1 MQQHFEIAVIGAGP
15 GGLGAAT
22 NAAHHGISHILFE
35 KGEVG
40 NTIFEY
46 QLRKHVMAEPGKL
59 PLRAHVEFGAGTRE
73 NILQAWNDALTN
85 KKVNLVKGDVRGL
98 KKNGDFFEIS
108 TAAGQTYSA
117 KYVVLS
123 CGIQGSP
130 RKLGIPGDDLPH
142 VAYTLRDPDA
152 FVDKDILVVGA
163 GDAAIENALALCE
176 KNRVSILNR
185 TEDFARAKDG
195 NVSLIMKGID
205 AGKIRCFYNASTDKV
220 ESGRVFISAAKEGQ
234 VELKC
239 DQIIARIGA
248 IPPRKFLESCGIKFP
263 NNEMTSVPVVSKK
276 YESNVP
282 GLFLIGSLIGYP
294 LIKQAI
300 NQGYE
305 VIEHIRGNPIAP
317 ADQVLV
323 DEKISKLGLQS
334 DAALVMIK
342 EALPLFADLSE
353 PQFREMVIDSTIHKL
368 EEGATVFEENDY
380 SDTFFSLIAGEAVIH
395 LSNGKLFNIAPGE
408 FFGEIGLLSGRRRT
422 ATVRMRRGGFLL
434 ETPRKQ
440 MLKLLASV
448 ESVKKGIDRKFLV
461 NALAT
466 SIFPDVERDTLADI
480 ATAAQTKI
488 FKKGEV
494 LFREGE
500 PGTHLFVIRK
510 GSVKVSR
517 KNSRGV
523 DIAQTY
529 VPAGRYVGEMAL
541 ISDTV
546 TTRNAT
552 VTAAV
557 TCETIVIEK
566 EDFRAVLQ
574 RYPEAGRKILA
585 VAKEREIQNLTTK
598 QDESRGVLLDFMLSQ
613 GISDADNVLLI
624 DSDLCVGCDNCESA
638 CAATHGG
645 YSRLDRKG
653 GKSYASIQ
661 VPISCRHCEN
671 PLCMVDCPPDALV
684 RRPDGEVII
693 QDSCIGCGNCV
704 SNCPYGVIKMVYKKP
719 QEGFSLLKLLGLK
732 KSPAIKDKGAGK
744 AGKCDMCS
752 SLPGGPACVRS
763 CPTGA
768 AMRVRPS
775 KMLEIIS
782 KKQERAL

>member
-1 MQQHFEIAVIGAGP
+1 MQEHFEIAIIGAGP

-22 NAAHHGISHILFE
+22 NAAHHKVSHVLFE
-35 KGEVG
+35 KGEIG

-59 PLRAHVEFGAGTRE
+59 PLRAHVEFAPGTRE
-73 NILQAWNDALTN
+73 NILDKWNEAIR
-85 KKVNLVKGDVRGL
+85 KHQVNFRKGDVRSI
-98 KKNGDFFEIS
+98 KKSSEYFEIS
-108 TAAGQTYSA
+108 CADGAVCTA
-117 KYVVLS
+117 KFVVLAI
-123 CGIQGSP
+123 GIQGSP
-130 RKLGIPGDDLPH
+130 RKLGIPGEDLPH

-176 KNRVSILNR
+176 KNRVAILNR

-195 NVSLIMKGID
+195 NVSLIMKAIES
-205 AGKIRCFYNASTDKV
+205 GKIRCFYNSSTEKV
-220 ESGRVFISAAKEGQ
+220 EVGKVFISSATEGTI
-234 VELKC
+234 ELKC

-248 IPPRKFLESCGIKFP
+248 IPPRKFLESCGIVFP
-263 NNEMTSVPVVSKK
+263 NNEMTAVPVVSRK

-282 GLFLIGSLIGYP
+282 GLFLLGSLIGYP
-294 LIKQAI
+294 LIKQGI

-305 VIEHIRGNPIAP
+305 VVEHILGNSIEP

-323 DEKISKLGLQS
+323 DEKLQHLGVPVDESLERIRQS
-334 DAALVMIK
+334 
-342 EALPLFADLSE
+342 LPIFSDLSD
-353 PQFREMVIDSTIHKL
+353 PQYRELIIDSTVHKFDSG
-368 EEGATVFEENDY
+368 EIIFNENDY
-380 SDTFFSLIAGEAVIH
+380 TDTFFNVIEGVAEINLPNGRIIKVEA
-395 LSNGKLFNIAPGE
+395 GE

-422 ATVRMRRGGFLL
+422 ATVRMASQGLVL

-440 MLKLLASV
+440 MLKLIASV
-448 ESVKKGIDRKFLV
+448 DGVKRAIDRRFLV

-466 SIFPDVERDTLADI
+466 AIFPDVDVHTLADI
-480 ATAAQTKI
+480 ATTAQTKI

-494 LFREGE
+494 LFKEGD
-500 PGTHLFVIRK
+500 PGTHLYVIRK

-517 KNSRGV
+517 KNAAGIDV
-523 DIAQTY
+523 TQTY

-541 ISDTV
+541 LSEAV
-546 TTRNAT
+546 MPRNAT
-552 VTAAV
+552 VVAAV
-557 TCETIVIEK
+557 ACETIVIEK
-566 EDFRAVLQ
+566 NDFRYVLDK
-574 RYPEAGRKILA
+574 YPEAKKKVLA
-585 VAKEREIQNLTTK
+585 VAKEREIQNLTTR
-598 QDESRGVLLDFMLSQ
+598 QDERTGALLDFMLSQ
-613 GISDADNVLLI
+613 GVSDADNVLLI
-624 DSDLCVGCDNCESA
+624 DSDLCVGCDNCETA
-638 CAATHGG
+638 CASTHGG

-653 GKSYASIQ
+653 GKSFAAIQ

-693 QDSCIGCGNCV
+693 QNSCIGCGNCV
-704 SNCPYGVIKMVYKKP
+704 SNCPYGVIKMVYPKSE
-719 QEGFSLLKLLGLK
+719 EGFSLLSLLGLK
-732 KSPAIKDKGAGK
+732 KSSAKKEKGAGK

-752 SLPGGPACVRS
+752 TLSGGPACVRS

-768 AMRVRPS
+768 AMRVNPS

-782 KKQERAL
+782 RKQERFS